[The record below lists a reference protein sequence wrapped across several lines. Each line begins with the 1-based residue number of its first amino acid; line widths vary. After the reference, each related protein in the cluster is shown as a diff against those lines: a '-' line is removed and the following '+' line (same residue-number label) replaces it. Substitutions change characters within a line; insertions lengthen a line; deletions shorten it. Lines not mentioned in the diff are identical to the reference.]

1 MAYKDTD
8 FMYASAR
15 VSVFETRLL
24 TREKYM
30 QLIDAASEKDAVS
43 LLGDACA
50 PVYTD
55 GAFDIEATLEGLV
68 DTAFT
73 EVAKSIPD
81 AKLFDFMRYEF
92 DANNLKAAIKAKVGG
107 MEADGMLFACGTVA
121 PAAAEEA
128 VESGDFA
135 AFPKHMAAAAPK
147 ALEAYAATR
156 DPQRIDLAVDR
167 AAFADMLDAA
177 AADKTLTEA
186 VKLRIDAINVQSAV
200 RMLDA
205 GKAAGLS
212 AVLLEG
218 GNLPVKTFTV
228 TDRAALAAALDEKD
242 TEVAVLLAD
251 ADASLAEIGRAT
263 EKLLGEKTGAQFVPF
278 GLAKIYAY
286 LSAVLAEAKNLRII
300 FALRAAHA
308 DRDTIL
314 QNIRV

>member
-92 DANNLKAAIKAKVGG
+92 DANNLKAAIKAHVGG

-177 AADKTLTEA
+177 AADKTLTDA

-200 RMLDA
+200 RMLGA

>member
-43 LLGDACA
+43 LLGDACT

-68 DTAFT
+68 DTAFS

-121 PAAAEEA
+121 PTAAVEA
-128 VESGDFA
+128 VESGNFA

-147 ALEAYAATR
+147 AIEAYAATR
-156 DPQRIDLAVDR
+156 DPQRIDLTIDR

-218 GNLPVKTFTV
+218 GNLPVKTFMV
-228 TDRAALAAALDEKD
+228 ADRAALAAALDEKD
-242 TEVAVLLAD
+242 AKVAVLLAD

-308 DRDTIL
+308 GRDTIL

>member
-92 DANNLKAAIKAKVGG
+92 DANNLKAAIKAHVGG

-177 AADKTLTEA
+177 AADKTLTDA

>member
-92 DANNLKAAIKAKVGG
+92 DANNLKAAVKAHVGG

-251 ADASLAEIGRAT
+251 TDASLAEIGRAT
-263 EKLLGEKTGAQFVPF
+263 EKLLGEKTGAQFVSF

>member
-121 PAAAEEA
+121 PAAAVEA

>member
-107 MEADGMLFACGTVA
+107 VTADGMLFACGTVA

-128 VESGDFA
+128 VESGNFA

-263 EKLLGEKTGAQFVPF
+263 EKLLSEKTGAQFVPF

>member
-121 PAAAEEA
+121 PAAAVEA

-177 AADKTLTEA
+177 AADKTLTDA

-228 TDRAALAAALDEKD
+228 TDRAALAAVLDEKD

>member
-1 MAYKDTD
+1 M
-8 FMYASAR
+8 
-15 VSVFETRLL
+15 FETRLL

-107 MEADGMLFACGTVA
+107 VTADGMLFACGT
-121 PAAAEEA
+121 EEA
-128 VESGDFA
+128 VESGNFA

-300 FALRAAHA
+300 FALRAAHCFS
-308 DRDTIL
+308 
-314 QNIRV
+314 V

>member
-43 LLGDACA
+43 LLGDACT

-68 DTAFT
+68 DTAFS

-121 PAAAEEA
+121 PTAAVEA
-128 VESGDFA
+128 VESGNFA

-156 DPQRIDLAVDR
+156 DPQRIDLTIDR

-177 AADKTLTEA
+177 AADKTLTDA

-218 GNLPVKTFTV
+218 GNLPVGTFKV

-242 TEVAVLLAD
+242 AKVAVLLAD

-278 GLAKIYAY
+278 GLTKIYAY

-308 DRDTIL
+308 GRDTIL

>member
-107 MEADGMLFACGTVA
+107 MEADGMLFACGTVST
-121 PAAAEEA
+121 AAAEEA
-128 VESGDFA
+128 VESGNFA

-177 AADKTLTEA
+177 AADKTLTDA

-286 LSAVLAEAKNLRII
+286 LSAVQREAKNLRII

>member
-107 MEADGMLFACGTVA
+107 VTADGMLFACGTVA
-121 PAAAEEA
+121 PAAAAEA
-128 VESGDFA
+128 VESGNFA

-177 AADKTLTEA
+177 AADKTLTDA

>member
-107 MEADGMLFACGTVA
+107 VTADGMLFACGTVA

-128 VESGDFA
+128 VESGNFA

-278 GLAKIYAY
+278 GLTKIYAY

>member
-121 PAAAEEA
+121 PAEAVEA

>member
-107 MEADGMLFACGTVA
+107 VTADGMLFACGTVA
-121 PAAAEEA
+121 PAAAAEA
-128 VESGDFA
+128 VESGNFA

-147 ALEAYAATR
+147 ALVAYAATR

-177 AADKTLTEA
+177 AADKTLTDA

>member
-107 MEADGMLFACGTVA
+107 VTADGMLFACGTVST
-121 PAAAEEA
+121 AAAEEA
-128 VESGDFA
+128 VESGNFA

-251 ADASLAEIGRAT
+251 ADASLA
-263 EKLLGEKTGAQFVPF
+263 
-278 GLAKIYAY
+278 
-286 LSAVLAEAKNLRII
+286 
-300 FALRAAHA
+300 
-308 DRDTIL
+308 
-314 QNIRV
+314 

>member
-107 MEADGMLFACGTVA
+107 VTADGMLFACGTVA
-121 PAAAEEA
+121 PAAAKEA
-128 VESGDFA
+128 VESGNFA

-308 DRDTIL
+308 EKDTIL

>member
-43 LLGDACA
+43 LLGDACT

-68 DTAFT
+68 DTAFS

-121 PAAAEEA
+121 PTAAVEA
-128 VESGDFA
+128 VESGNFA

-147 ALEAYAATR
+147 AIEAYAATR
-156 DPQRIDLAVDR
+156 DPQRIDLTIDR

-177 AADKTLTEA
+177 AADKTLTDA

-218 GNLPVKTFTV
+218 GNLPVKTFMV
-228 TDRAALAAALDEKD
+228 ADRAALAAALDEKD
-242 TEVAVLLAD
+242 AKVAVLLAD

-278 GLAKIYAY
+278 GLTKIYAY

-308 DRDTIL
+308 GRDTIL

>member
-92 DANNLKAAIKAKVGG
+92 DANNLKAAIKAHVGG

-121 PAAAEEA
+121 PAAAVEA
-128 VESGDFA
+128 VESGNFA

-228 TDRAALAAALDEKD
+228 ADRAALAAALDEKD

-314 QNIRV
+314 QNIRM

>member
-8 FMYASAR
+8 FLYASAR
-15 VSVFETRLL
+15 VSAFETRLL

-73 EVAKSIPD
+73 EVARSIPD

-121 PAAAEEA
+121 PAAAVEA
-128 VESGDFA
+128 VESGNFA
-135 AFPKHMAAAAPK
+135 AFPKHMATAAPK

-156 DPQRIDLAVDR
+156 DPQRIDLTIDR

-218 GNLPVKTFTV
+218 GNLPVGTFKV
-228 TDRAALAAALDEKD
+228 ADRAALAAALDEKAAK
-242 TEVAVLLAD
+242 VAVLLAD

-308 DRDTIL
+308 GRDTIL

>member
-107 MEADGMLFACGTVA
+107 VTADGMLFACGIVA

-128 VESGDFA
+128 VESGNFA

-177 AADKTLTEA
+177 AADKTLTDA

>member
-24 TREKYM
+24 SREKYM

-92 DANNLKAAIKAKVGG
+92 DANNLKAAIKAHVGG

-121 PAAAEEA
+121 PAAAVEA
-128 VESGDFA
+128 VESGNFA

-228 TDRAALAAALDEKD
+228 TDRAALAAALDEKG

>member
-15 VSVFETRLL
+15 VSEFETRLL

-107 MEADGMLFACGTVA
+107 VTADGMLFACGTVA
-121 PAAAEEA
+121 PAAAVEA
-128 VESGDFA
+128 VESGNFA

-177 AADKTLTEA
+177 AADKTLTDA

-308 DRDTIL
+308 EKDTIL

>member
-30 QLIDAASEKDAVS
+30 QLIDAATEKDAVS

-68 DTAFT
+68 DTAFS

-92 DANNLKAAIKAKVGG
+92 DANNLKAAVKAHVGG

-121 PAAAEEA
+121 PTAAVEA
-128 VESGDFA
+128 VESGNFA

-147 ALEAYAATR
+147 AIEAYAATR
-156 DPQRIDLAVDR
+156 DPQRIDLTIDR

-177 AADKTLTEA
+177 ADKTLTDA

-218 GNLPVKTFTV
+218 GNLPVKTFMV
-228 TDRAALAAALDEKD
+228 ADRAALAAALDEKD
-242 TEVAVLLAD
+242 AKVAVLLAD

-308 DRDTIL
+308 GRDTIL

>member
-68 DTAFT
+68 DTAFS

-92 DANNLKAAIKAKVGG
+92 DANNLKAAVKAHVGG

-121 PAAAEEA
+121 PTAAVEA
-128 VESGDFA
+128 VESGNFA

-147 ALEAYAATR
+147 AIEAYAATR
-156 DPQRIDLAVDR
+156 DPQRIDLTIDR

-177 AADKTLTEA
+177 AADKTLTDA

-218 GNLPVKTFTV
+218 GNLPVKTFMV
-228 TDRAALAAALDEKD
+228 ADRAALAAALDEK
-242 TEVAVLLAD
+242 TAKVAVLLAD

-278 GLAKIYAY
+278 GLTKIYAY

-308 DRDTIL
+308 GRDTIL

>member
-1 MAYKDTD
+1 
-8 FMYASAR
+8 
-15 VSVFETRLL
+15 
-24 TREKYM
+24 
-30 QLIDAASEKDAVS
+30 
-43 LLGDACA
+43 
-50 PVYTD
+50 
-55 GAFDIEATLEGLV
+55 
-68 DTAFT
+68 
-73 EVAKSIPD
+73 
-81 AKLFDFMRYEF
+81 
-92 DANNLKAAIKAKVGG
+92 
-107 MEADGMLFACGTVA
+107 
-121 PAAAEEA
+121 
-128 VESGDFA
+128 
-135 AFPKHMAAAAPK
+135 
-147 ALEAYAATR
+147 
-156 DPQRIDLAVDR
+156 
-167 AAFADMLDAA
+167 MLDAA
-177 AADKTLTEA
+177 AADKTLTDA

-228 TDRAALAAALDEKD
+228 TDRAALAAVLDEKD

>member
-92 DANNLKAAIKAKVGG
+92 DANNLKAAIKAHVGG

-128 VESGDFA
+128 VESGNFV

-177 AADKTLTEA
+177 AADKTLTDA